1 MKIKT
6 NLTLWAVLFFCLSSI
21 AQTPSPGTKPAP
33 KQIAAKRTIIPVK
46 LDGLIDDAAWKEAPS
61 AMGYTEFRPTPFKTE
76 DPANRTEVYMLYN
89 DEGIYLGGYCY
100 EKTKD
105 SISTELRGRDGFGN
119 NDFIGFIFDTY
130 NDKIN
135 GFEYFITPLGEQWD
149 AKVAP
154 SQPNSNNGGEDF
166 SWNAVWKSTAVIHND
181 GWSFEIFLPFSA
193 IRFSKKNVQ
202 DWGFNITRRRQKTG
216 QQYAW
221 NTIDPN
227 VNGFLTQEGL
237 WTGLENIKPPLR
249 LQFTPYFST
258 YANHYPVNQPGQKNW
273 TSSVNGGMDVKYGIS
288 QALTLDMTLIPDF
301 GQVKSDN
308 TVLNLTPFEVKYQD
322 NRPFFT
328 EGTELFGKGGLF
340 YSRRVG
346 GRPLHFYDVYNSI
359 GPNEKVISNP
369 RETKLA
375 NATKISGRL
384 NGGLGVGFFNAI
396 SSRTFATVEDENK
409 GQRKVETSPL
419 TNYNII
425 VLDQTLK
432 NNSSVSL
439 INTNVWRSGKDYD
452 ANVTAALFDFN
463 DKSNTWNMGGKVG
476 TSNLLNYLPD
486 GKTKTGYTG
495 NIYFGKTSGRFN
507 FNFSETI
514 IDNKYQ
520 INDFG
525 YFTNNNYW
533 EQSLWAGYN
542 WTKPSKWYN
551 RLNLNLN
558 LAYIRRFTSPATYQG
573 ANSNFNI
580 NGQLKNLWHV
590 GLFTGFEPSGNDYYE
605 PHVEGRFF
613 KGWNSFFTGGWVET
627 NNAKK
632 YMVNIEVFYV
642 SRSLF
647 ASKKYSLN
655 INQRYRFN
663 DKLSVLYGLSLEP
676 QKDNVGFAD
685 FNGDDII
692 FGRRNISTVENW
704 VNIKYNFNKKMGL
717 RADIRHYWSKVDY
730 GDPSLN
736 FFKLLPDGK
745 LEHTTSYTGDANQNY
760 NAFNIDAVFTWE
772 FAPGSFIN
780 LVWKNSNP
788 VDNFNKVTNLG
799 YFKNLDNTLSQSHNN
814 NISFKILYF
823 LDYLQLK
830 NHKKKK

>member
-346 GRPLHFYDVYNSI
+346 GRPLHFYDVHNSI
-359 GPNEKVISNP
+359 APNEKVISNP

-409 GQRKVETSPL
+409 VQRKVETSPL

-799 YFKNLDNTLSQSHNN
+799 YFKNLDNTLSKYHKN